1 LPAPALTG
9 PQLLLSFDK
18 YVKDNLT
25 LTPVYEKRVEE
36 GTVVSTAQA
45 RLEPVRRSQAR
56 PASGLAIEAER
67 LEKRFGGR
75 PALAGVDLAV
85 PAGTVY
91 GLLGPN
97 GAGKTTTVRILATL
111 LAADGGRARVAG
123 HDVSAE
129 PRSVRRAVAL
139 AGQSATVDE
148 DLTGQENLVFLGRLA
163 GLPRAAA
170 KARAAGLLAAFG
182 LEEAAAR
189 PAKAYSGGMRRRLD
203 LAASLIARA
212 EVYFL
217 DEPTTGLDPASR
229 AQVHQIIRTLA
240 ADGATVLL
248 TTQYLDEADQLAS
261 RIAVIDHGTVIAEGT
276 PGQLKAAAG
285 PGTLRIRLADP
296 AQRPLARRTL
306 ARLLHAPVHDQ
317 ADPVLLTATLRAARS
332 GQPPTEQAATAVTG
346 LGQAGIAVG
355 EFAFGQPS
363 LDEVFLALTAQPGT
377 ATQATTKG
385 SS

>member
-1 LPAPALTG
+1 MSAGRAKPG
-9 PQLLLSFDK
+9 P
-18 YVKDNLT
+18 T
-25 LTPVYEKRVEE
+25 
-36 GTVVSTAQA
+36 
-45 RLEPVRRSQAR
+45 RRGR
-56 PASGLAIEAER
+56 PSPGSGLAIEAER
-67 LEKRFGGR
+67 LEKRFGDKR
-75 PALAGVDLAV
+75 ALVGVNLAV
-85 PAGTVY
+85 PAGAVY

-111 LAADGGRARVAG
+111 LAPDGGRARVAG
-123 HDVSAE
+123 HDVAAE
-129 PRSVRRAVAL
+129 PRLVRRAIAL

-148 DLTGQENLVFLGRLA
+148 DLTGRENLVFLGRLA

-189 PAKAYSGGMRRRLD
+189 QARAYSGGMRRRLD

-229 AQVHQIIRTLA
+229 AQVHQIIRSLA
-240 ADGATVLL
+240 AGGATVLL
-248 TTQYLDEADQLAS
+248 TTQYLEEADQLAS

-296 AQRPLARRTL
+296 AQRPQARRTL
-306 ARLLHAPVHDQ
+306 AGLLGALVQDGV
-317 ADPVLLTATLRAARS
+317 DPLVLTAMLPAARS
-332 GQPPTEQAATAVTG
+332 GQPASDQAAAAVAE
-346 LGQAGIAVG
+346 LGRAGIAVG
-355 EFAFGQPS
+355 EFALGQPS
-363 LDEVFLALTAQPGT
+363 LDEVFLALTAQPIASSAPSAAGPETT
-377 ATQATTKG
+377 ATGSQIFTKG